1 MRNDAFWRN
10 NKCKIFIG
18 GAILTALLALILIIW
33 CFYNS
38 KEILLIWIVIWL
50 LFYNIMTTLN
60 SYYFHSRSRDNKSYD
75 IFNAY
80 DIFYSKPVTIKITK

>member
-1 MRNDAFWRN
+1 
-10 NKCKIFIG
+10 
-18 GAILTALLALILIIW
+18 
-33 CFYNS
+33 
-38 KEILLIWIVIWL
+38 
-50 LFYNIMTTLN
+50 MTTLN